1 MSIRDEVNAAVRAEL
16 DRATEKNNNRIVMVS
31 LVGNRGYGITG
42 SEKADYEVCYTYT
55 RGVEDYLSLG
65 PLRMLPTQSVT
76 LLSNG
81 ATLTITN
88 MDIKALLDGFLIG
101 DLNCLQLPFMPPMEE
116 MLGYRDEWWVSEC
129 NHFRESAIEYA
140 EQWFRPYVA
149 SDQYW
154 NRLLSFSK
162 GLPKEIP
169 DETKALLAFDKQ
181 LLITVRY
188 GMCSVYAKAHEK
200 LTLNLAELQSTLPYN
215 VAKAWEL
222 GNVGLFCDNP
232 MVTEDRLAL
241 LNMVKTLVGARGV
254 SKLIA
259 PPTPRLGD
267 PRQLSSF
274 FRWVIGYRP

>member
-1 MSIRDEVNAAVRAEL
+1 MSIQDEVNAAVRAEL

-65 PLRMLPTQSVT
+65 PMRMLPSQSIA

-116 MLGYRDEWWVSEC
+116 TLGYRDEWWVSEC
-129 NHFRESAIEYA
+129 THFRKSAIEYA

-162 GLPKEIP
+162 GIPKAIP
-169 DETKALLAFDKQ
+169 EETKALLSFDKQ
-181 LLITVRY
+181 LLVTVRY
-188 GMCSVYAKAHEK
+188 GMCSIYAKACEK
-200 LTLNLAELQSTLPYN
+200 LTLKHGPLLTMLPDH
-215 VAKAWEL
+215 VAKSWML
-222 GNVGLFCDNP
+222 GNASLFRDSP
-232 MVTEDRLAL
+232 MVMEDRLAL
-241 LNMVKTLVGARGV
+241 IDMVKTMVGSRGV

-267 PRQLSSF
+267 PRQLASF